1 MSPKGVK
8 VLAAGLS
15 LALSF
20 GLAGCSGSEEKASD
34 KRSNE
39 KASDKPSKEKVS
51 AGIQKILS
59 KSASGVGE
67 KKLKKVSD
75 CIADDIYGKVSN
87 ETLKSIVE
95 GKDVTDKESKDYQPV
110 YEASKSCVQKVISES

>member
-1 MSPKGVK
+1 MSQKGVK

-20 GLAGCSGSEEKASD
+20 GLAGCSGNKEGK
-34 KRSNE
+34 
-39 KASDKPSKEKVS
+39 KPSKEKVS

-59 KSASGVGE
+59 KGASSVGE
-67 KKLKKVSD
+67 EKLKKISD

-110 YEASKSCVQKVISES
+110 YEASKSCAQKVMSES